1 MRLKSDFALLD
12 VTHGRRSLDKLCVN
26 NHDLAEKIP
35 VVIHGFIT
43 GRHGSCD
50 GISQEFTIQVS
61 KVETK

>member
-1 MRLKSDFALLD
+1 MKLHSDFAILD
-12 VTHGRRSLDKLCVN
+12 VKHGRRQLDKLCVN

-35 VVIHGFIT
+35 VVIYGFIT
-43 GRHGSCD
+43 GRQGSDD